1 MNPAR
6 LFLWTLAAFGVL
18 LLVRA
23 VLRLRGL
30 PPARIAE
37 LKAKGAQLVDVRTR
51 AEFASGH
58 AAASINIPL
67 DQLENRLAE
76 LDRARPVLVCCATG
90 SRSAHAKSILEA
102 SGFTD
107 VHNAGP
113 WQRVR

>member
-6 LFLWTLAAFGVL
+6 LFLFVLVAFGVL
-18 LLVRA
+18 MLLRMI
-23 VLRLRGL
+23 LRLRGL
-30 PPARIAE
+30 PSEKVAE
-37 LKAKGAQLVDVRTR
+37 LKAAGAQVVDVRTR

-58 AAASINIPL
+58 AGGSLNIPL
-67 DQLENRLAE
+67 DQLESKLGE

-90 SRSAHAKSILEA
+90 SRSAFAKSILQSA
-102 SGFTD
+102 GFSD